1 MWACAW
7 PSSATESARVPGF
20 ARREQNGRTLI
31 PPDQILATVPV
42 ASPFVALPWF
52 LHASRGD
59 GAHMAAGL
67 NAPPWSRAR
76 PDIRP
81 QPPLSPDEAVAI
93 ARPPRWNFWGRGFSP
108 GAQEHQVFA
117 VYDAALVDQI
127 MRAQQLRQRDRA
139 LELSRKLESLVPS
152 GLADALLLESYRLLG
167 RKPEAAD
174 WLTHLPMARRQHPAI
189 NVVLALWDRDD
200 GKDAEARALL
210 RSSAA
215 SYPAASPVQRALEAP
230 LAAWPPDF
238 ASMTADPTLE
248 VRMARQ

>member
-1 MWACAW
+1 MSAPQPSVYLESVKRFFGLLDKGLLGLDPDVSAAPRTRPSRRCPARW
-7 PSSATESARVPGF
+7 PCSRRVSSAW
-20 ARREQNGRTLI
+20 
-31 PPDQILATVPV
+31 LA
-42 ASPFVALPWF
+42 
-52 LHASRGD
+52 
-59 GAHMAAGL
+59 AA
-67 NAPPWSRAR
+67 
-76 PDIRP
+76 
-81 QPPLSPDEAVAI
+81 PPLSPDDAVAI

-108 GAQEHQVFA
+108 GAGEHQVFA
-117 VYDAALVDQI
+117 VYDAALIDQI

-139 LELSRKLESLVPS
+139 LDLSRKLESLVPS

-167 RKPEAAD
+167 RKPEAVD
-174 WLTHLPMARRQHPAI
+174 WLTHLPMERRQHPAI

-200 GKDAEARALL
+200 EKDAEARALL